1 MKIILSVIALIAFV
15 LVSMPMQSQAV
26 NSMPL
31 VGETRVMKDE
41 AGFSTR
47 DAYKE
52 LMAFKDADK
61 EDKINDLLESKVCSD
76 LSGQQVEVV
85 KLDLGRGG
93 AIVVKLLEGMQTG
106 SKFFTHPSATKS
118 L

>member
-31 VGETRVMKDE
+31 VGETRVMKDG
-41 AGFSTR
+41 AIGCDTR

-61 EDKINDLLESKVCSD
+61 EDKINDLLERGVCSD

-93 AIVVKLLEGMQTG
+93 AIVVKLLEGMQG
-106 SKFFTHPSATKS
+106 QQVFYAS
-118 L
+118 

>member
-1 MKIILSVIALIAFV
+1 MKIVLSVIALIAFV

-26 NSMPL
+26 NSIPL

-41 AGFSTR
+41 AIGFSTR

-61 EDKINDLLESKVCSD
+61 EDKINDLLESNVCSD

-93 AIVVKLLEGMQTG
+93 AIVVKLLEGMQG
-106 SKFFTHPSATKS
+106 QQVFYAS
-118 L
+118 

>member
-1 MKIILSVIALIAFV
+1 MICLKGV
-15 LVSMPMQSQAV
+15 
-26 NSMPL
+26 
-31 VGETRVMKDE
+31 
-41 AGFSTR
+41 
-47 DAYKE
+47 
-52 LMAFKDADK
+52 
-61 EDKINDLLESKVCSD
+61 VCSD

>member
-1 MKIILSVIALIAFV
+1 MICLKGV
-15 LVSMPMQSQAV
+15 
-26 NSMPL
+26 
-31 VGETRVMKDE
+31 
-41 AGFSTR
+41 
-47 DAYKE
+47 
-52 LMAFKDADK
+52 
-61 EDKINDLLESKVCSD
+61 VCSD

-106 SKFFTHPSATKS
+106 SKFFTNPSATKP